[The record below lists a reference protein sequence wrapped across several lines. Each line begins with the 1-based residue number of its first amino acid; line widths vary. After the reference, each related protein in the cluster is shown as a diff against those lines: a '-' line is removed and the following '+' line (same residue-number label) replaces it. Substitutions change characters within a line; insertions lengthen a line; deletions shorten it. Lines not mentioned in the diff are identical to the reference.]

1 MGEQLMEYYAIV
13 EDEQGLSGKMELA
26 KKTNLP
32 GTKASTAPDSEEN
45 IELFREAVT
54 EILGEQPPHV

>member
-1 MGEQLMEYYAIV
+1 MGEKLMEYYSLV
-13 EDEQGLSGKMELA
+13 EKEEGFSGKIELA

-45 IELFREAVT
+45 IQLFRDALED
-54 EILGEQPPHV
+54 ILDEEPPQL